1 MYGGVRE
8 VRNVEDV
15 QVLQPSLER
24 LHSVSL

>member
-1 MYGGVRE
+1 MYGGVLE

-15 QVLQPSLER
+15 QVLQPSLEH